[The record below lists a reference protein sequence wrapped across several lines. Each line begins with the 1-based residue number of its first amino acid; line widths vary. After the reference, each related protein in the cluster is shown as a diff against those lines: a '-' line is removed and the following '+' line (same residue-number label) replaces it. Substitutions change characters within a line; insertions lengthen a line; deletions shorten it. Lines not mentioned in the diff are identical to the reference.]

1 MIDPE
6 SARVLAHSGMALVGI
21 LGAGLAISVGF
32 AATVPIHEPI
42 RTTLA
47 RVCTWARKGPSVALK
62 ASWAVMALPYRLAVT
77 YLHVG
82 WRGQRH
88 AYVTRGRH
96 RPAYIAANPWRPVL
110 RWRQDRYTPYVEW
123 TYPA

>member
-6 SARVLAHSGMALVGI
+6 SARVLAHSGMALAGI
-21 LGAGLAISVGF
+21 LGAGLTVSVGF
-32 AATVPIHEPI
+32 AATVPVHEPI

-47 RVCTWARKGPSVALK
+47 RVWTWGRKGLSVALG
-62 ASWAVMALPYRLAVT
+62 ALWAVVALPYRLAVT

-82 WRGQRH
+82 WRRQRH

-110 RWRQDRYTPYVEW
+110 RWRPDGYTPYIEW